1 MRPAGPSWTRPRWR
15 AHSGRGGSPAPGSTS
30 SRRSRGSTP
39 TCSRFRTS
47 CSPPTSRAPRAT
59 RASRWP
65 PWPSATVWPSSRGR
79 PRSPPWPDAAPAVSA
94 ETTLQARQPVR
105 EGVQHPRRRAGGVG
119 DLERLRDDR
128 ARRGEVAPA
137 VLVELRDLLPG
148 LPIEGVVGPG
158 GLPERARRVPARGP
172 LLPARQT
179 QAHLVGGGARE
190 VRGERGPVARERAL
204 EIHRLPEAA
213 QPREVL
219 GAQVVVR
226 REGAAEPAEERD
238 EREDVVAV
246 VVEDPRQRRGPPGA
260 EEVEVERRDL
270 GARHVVLALE
280 PDDLAL
286 ERREPAVGAA
296 GREDA
301 AGRPEEVEVE

>member
-148 LPIEGVVGPG
+148 L
-158 GLPERARRVPARGP
+158 
-172 LLPARQT
+172 
-179 QAHLVGGGARE
+179 
-190 VRGERGPVARERAL
+190 AL

-219 GAQVVVR
+219 GAQVVGR
-226 REGAAEPAEERD
+226 CEGAAEPAEERD

-246 VVEDPRQRRGPPGA
+246 VVEDPRQRRGPAGA

-301 AGRPEEVEVE
+301 AGRPEEVEMG